1 MADDTAEPQTDPPEQ
16 STEPDY
22 FPGERGRRVPR
33 SAWWV
38 LGLAGLLLLVFAVV
52 RPVWFTRSPDDTSL
66 DVPPE
71 RHFSTSL
78 ADLGRPDGTWL
89 TSDAPST
96 SFLVDLPVDSAR
108 DQTRI
113 QLSGSTQVAEDSTV
127 FLIVSV
133 DGQQIYQREL
143 PRGENPLD
151 DLIDIPGRAAADG
164 QVRVQVRT
172 RGNLHHET
180 CTSDRAAGM
189 VIHLDPATVVEAALD
204 EPIHTVRDAV
214 ATWGHSLTLVPT
226 DLSDQ
231 WRSTAAELGI
241 ALTRAGYEV
250 TYRDE
255 LPDSQVHNAILLGP
269 AQRLAD
275 TTDWDAAEG
284 LGTEDGV
291 ALGTVGHTPVLAV
304 VEADPGVIS
313 QLLTTPAVVTADQGA
328 TDPQAVA
335 TAARTG
341 DAVGLDALGTDLSEA
356 QITESHRWRAR
367 YALAQLPG
375 ARLPRAVRVAFQ
387 LPASPPDLTWLLN
400 VELNGRLV
408 DSRPLAHTS
417 EPFSI
422 PLPPDAQLL
431 DNTLTLTVQ
440 RDRDLG
446 GCDVRVSSY
455 PIQLLATSALEL
467 GDDPGSGFTAVA
479 RELAAGPV
487 IYLPAADSR
496 DTTDLLDAA
505 VPVLARFL
513 PAQQPPQFRWNAEPA
528 GGAPFVLIG
537 DSPAVDTLVHVRDG
551 RLTAGDTAA
560 VLDVSAAETG
570 LVVQCASAPG
580 ARGLAISFAGDTDA
594 VALPVFGRECV
605 QVITPAGHF
614 ILDPGGALAPPGPAD
629 TGIPE

>member
-1 MADDTAEPQTDPPEQ
+1 MADDTAEPHPDPPEK
-16 STEPDY
+16 SEEPDY

-66 DVPPE
+66 DVPPD
-71 RHFSTSL
+71 RHFRTSL
-78 ADLGRPDGTWL
+78 ADLGHPDGTWL
-89 TSDAPST
+89 TSDAPSA

-133 DGQQIYQREL
+133 DGQQLYQREL

-151 DLIDIPGRAAADG
+151 ALIDIPDQAAADG

-180 CTSDRAAGM
+180 CTADRAAGM
-189 VIHLDPATVVEAALD
+189 VIHLDPGTVVEAALD

-214 ATWGHSLTLVPT
+214 ATWGRRLTLVPA
-226 DLSDQ
+226 DLSEQ
-231 WRSTAAELGI
+231 WRTTAAELGI

-255 LPDSQVHNAILLGP
+255 MPDSQAHNAILLGP

-275 TTDWDAAEG
+275 TTEWVAAAD
-284 LGTEDGV
+284 LGTDDGI
-291 ALGTVGHTPVLAV
+291 ALGTVGQTPVVAV
-304 VEADPGVIS
+304 IEADPDVIS
-313 QLLTTPAVVTADQGA
+313 QFLTTPVVVTADRAA

-335 TAARTG
+335 TGALTG
-341 DAVGLDALGTDLSEA
+341 DAVALDALGTDLSA
-356 QITESHRWRAR
+356 TQITESHRWRVR
-367 YALAQLPG
+367 YSPAQLPG
-375 ARLPRAVRVAFQ
+375 GRLPRTVRVAFQ
-387 LPASPPDLTWLLN
+387 LPASPPGLTWLLT

-408 DSRPLAHTS
+408 DSRPLAHTT

-467 GDDPGSGFTAVA
+467 GDDPGSGFTALP

-487 IYLPAADSR
+487 IYLPAADAQ

-513 PAQQPPQFRWNAEPA
+513 PAQPPPQFRWNTEPA
-528 GGAPFVLIG
+528 PGAPFVLVG
-537 DSPAVDTLVHVRDG
+537 DSSAVNTLVHVRDG
-551 RLTAGDTAA
+551 RLIAGEPAA
-560 VLDVSAAETG
+560 TVDVSAAGTG
-570 LVVQCASAPG
+570 VVVQCASAPG
-580 ARGLAISFAGDTDA
+580 ARGLAIGFAGNTDA
-594 VALPVFGRECV
+594 VTLPAFGRECV
-605 QVITPAGHF
+605 QVITPAGSF
-614 ILDPGGALAPPGPAD
+614 TLDSGGALAPPGAAD